1 MKRILI
7 IEDEPDVARSIKL
20 YLEKAGYSVEF
31 TLDAMD
37 GLGKMGE
44 FDLLLLDLIMPKVSG
59 RAVLREMKSRGMK
72 TPVIVLSAIG
82 LPATVG
88 EELAREFPGLL
99 FVPKTSMHAQL
110 LAAIKKTIG
119 E

>member
-7 IEDEPDVARSIKL
+7 IEDEPDVARSLKL
-20 YLEKAGYSVEF
+20 YLEKAGYQAEF
-31 TLDAMD
+31 TLNPME
-37 GLGKMGE
+37 GLEKVKG
-44 FDLLLLDLIMPKVSG
+44 FDLLLLDLIMPKISG
-59 RAVLREMKSRGMK
+59 RAVLREMKARGIE
-72 TPVIVLSAIG
+72 TPVVVLSAIS

-99 FVPKTSMHAQL
+99 FVPKTSMHSQL
-110 LAAIKKTIG
+110 LPAIRKTIG